1 MISLFI
7 PLLLSL
13 VILGAISF
21 STSKKIISNEL
32 NKNMNSI
39 INEQKQEIQRIL
51 QRHQKVVESL
61 SEVVEASSGKLD
73 NAFYQNLLTGLIET
87 NEETSGAGV
96 GFEPYKYEKI

>member
-39 INEQKQEIQRIL
+39 INEQNRKFREFFRDI
-51 QRHQKVVESL
+51 K
-61 SEVVEASSGKLD
+61 K
-73 NAFYQNLLTGLIET
+73 
-87 NEETSGAGV
+87 
-96 GFEPYKYEKI
+96 